1 MGGPAYNSETR
12 SMRAM
17 SEGYHTK
24 SFTDTFVQSKVGK
37 IHESM
42 DPKNIRLRES
52 RDSEIHPKTFPIYFT
67 LDVTGSMLEIPHM
80 LIKDG
85 LPTMVSK
92 MIQGGISSPAILF
105 GAVGDSAWGDSAPL
119 QIGQFESGDAELD
132 MWLTRTYPEGGG
144 GSNRGESYLWAWY
157 FAARHTVTDAWEK
170 RKEKG
175 LLVTV
180 GDEPCLEA
188 ISKTE
193 FDAVMGKDLV
203 DRSYTAEELLKEAQ
217 EKWNVFHIHINHR
230 SRSADSSWKKWLDQN
245 LIEIEDYRKIP
256 DIVAKLALDNCHS
269 CKETDQSISSTD
281 IPKDED
287 FKITL

>member
-1 MGGPAYNSETR
+1 MGGLGYSIESR
-12 SMRAM
+12 SLRAM

-24 SFTDTFVQSKVGK
+24 PFTETFGQSKVGK

-42 DPKNIRLRES
+42 DPKKIRLRES

-67 LDVTGSMLEIPHM
+67 LDVTGSMLDIPHM

-92 MIQGGISSPAILF
+92 MIQGGIPSPAILF
-105 GAVGDSAWGDSAPL
+105 GAVGDSAWGDIAPL

-132 MWLTRTYPEGGG
+132 MWLTRTFPEGGG
-144 GSNRGESYLWAWY
+144 GSNRGESYAWAWY
-157 FAARHTVTDAWEK
+157 FAANHTVTDAWEK

-193 FDAVMGKDLV
+193 FDTVMGEGLV
-203 DRSYTAEELLKEAQ
+203 QRSYTAEELLEQAS
-217 EKWNVFHIHINHR
+217 EKWNVFHIHVNHR
-230 SRSADSSWKKWLDQN
+230 DRPADSSWKKWLGQN
-245 LIEIEDYRKIP
+245 LIEIKHHEEIP
-256 DIVAKLALDNCHS
+256 DIVSKLALDNCHS
-269 CKETDQSISSTD
+269 CKETDVPGIGGS
-281 IPKDED
+281 E